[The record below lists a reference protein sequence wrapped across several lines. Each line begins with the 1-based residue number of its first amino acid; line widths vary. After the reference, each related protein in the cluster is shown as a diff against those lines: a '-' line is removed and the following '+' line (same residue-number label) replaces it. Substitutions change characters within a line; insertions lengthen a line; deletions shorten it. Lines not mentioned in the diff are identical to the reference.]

1 MELILYFWGKDQ
13 KMAESSRES
22 IIWKGK
28 FSYNPEEYGFEE
40 DVNFEL
46 YISKTDNQFEGVSY
60 DDEFRDL
67 HPELPKVKG
76 FIDGDKIYFVI
87 TYPVS
92 YSIDENDKI
101 LIDQTRKGHD
111 VIYNGTFDRTFN
123 KWSGIWEIMQEEEI
137 DGDEIIIQD
146 YSTGEWEMS

>member
-13 KMAESSRES
+13 KMAESSSES

-67 HPELPKVKG
+67 LTSST
-76 FIDGDKIYFVI
+76 IQ
-87 TYPVS
+87 TSVS
-92 YSIDENDKI
+92 EGV
-101 LIDQTRKGHD
+101 R
-111 VIYNGTFDRTFN
+111 
-123 KWSGIWEIMQEEEI
+123 M
-137 DGDEIIIQD
+137 
-146 YSTGEWEMS
+146 ST

>member
-1 MELILYFWGKDQ
+1 
-13 KMAESSRES
+13 MAESSSES

-67 HPELPKVKG
+67 HPELPKVVG
-76 FIDGDKIYFVI
+76 TIYGNQIHFVV

-92 YSIDENDKI
+92 YSINENDEVA
-101 LIDQTRKGHD
+101 IDEGRKGHE
-111 VIYNGTFDRTFN
+111 VIYMGTFQKDTNR
-123 KWSGIWEIMQEEEI
+123 WAGIWEIMADEETI
-137 DGDEIIIQD
+137 GNDIIYTD
-146 YSTGEWEMS
+146 YSSGEWEMG